1 MKNSMT
7 WKGANRL
14 LFKRGWS
21 KRKSGPV
28 YLLLTGVLALL
39 LIYVPVSADEVLMA
53 NGDRITGEIQ
63 TLGDGKL
70 TVKTPYAKA
79 LELDWASVKGFI
91 IPTPA
96 EILLNDGTRLKGTI
110 EMTDSGIRVVT
121 GSAGTV
127 PITDLSL
134 IQAINPPQKPSVTY
148 TGDVQAA
155 ASLTSGNS
163 DTVSGNLSGKFVAR
177 SKRQRLTLRAG
188 WNYAED
194 TGRVSARDASGSV
207 KYDFFALEKLYT
219 YVNSL
224 LEYNSF
230 QDLNLRATMGGGL
243 GYQFFESDRETL
255 AFELGVSYVNV
266 DYKNAADDAYAAGRW
281 SVNAE
286 YKVIPD
292 RISLF
297 HFHEGYFGFE
307 DIKNLYLRTEQ
318 GVRFT
323 IIKDFYSTFQ
333 ANLNYDNA
341 PAPGTEDTDTT
352 LMFGLGYNFDL

>member
-1 MKNSMT
+1 MKRISWNV
-7 WKGANRL
+7 KPRHVNREPAKRTLRSLFFL
-14 LFKRGWS
+14 LAGS
-21 KRKSGPV
+21 LAI
-28 YLLLTGVLALL
+28 LL
-39 LIYVPVSADEVLMA
+39 VSSPGFADDVLMA
-53 NGDRITGEIQ
+53 NGGRITGAVQ

-70 TVKTPYAKA
+70 TVKTPYNKA
-79 LELDWASVKGFI
+79 LELDWASVKSVI
-91 IPTPA
+91 IPTSA
-96 EILLNDGTRLKGTI
+96 EIVLSDGTQLIGTV
-110 EMTDSGIRVVT
+110 ETADVGIRVVT

-127 PITDLSL
+127 PIADLSL
-134 IQAINPPQKPSVTY
+134 IQAINPPKKPPVTY
-148 TGDVQAA
+148 TGDIQAA

-177 SKRQRLTLRAG
+177 SKKQRLTLRAG

-194 TGRVSARDASGSV
+194 TGKVSARDANGSV
-207 KYDFFALEKLYT
+207 KYDFFPLEKLYT

-243 GYQFFESDRETL
+243 GYQFFENDRESL

-266 DYKNAADDAYAAGRW
+266 DYNNAADDAYAAGRW

-307 DIKNLYLRTEQ
+307 DIQNLYLRTEQ

-333 ANLNYDNA
+333 ANLTYDNA
-341 PAPGTEDTDTT
+341 PAAGTEDTDTT
-352 LMFGLGYNFDL
+352 LLFGLGYNFDL